1 MQARD
6 LESEL
11 FGGTWDLVEHLDRD
25 AQVRQASEPFSVAA
39 YVRSV
44 ATDGVSE
51 ADKEVSIAGSKAAA
65 KTKRGAVWVDADD
78 AEKAVN
84 IAAAPRLRKLRKGP
98 EEAVLDGALPVQN
111 TSACSPH

>member
-11 FGGTWDLVEHLDRD
+11 FGGTGDLVEHLDRD